1 MMTIF
6 DKIKWILG
14 VLMIFVLII
23 TTNLIDKD
31 NFTRVKDT
39 VINIYEDRLIAKD
52 LIFKISN
59 KINVKE
65 VAIISKNVDYFK
77 KQKNNANKELDN
89 LLLNF
94 EQTNL
99 TIEEAGVFNNLK
111 SQINTLKKIEE
122 TNLNNN
128 INSNKA
134 YLNLIKQI
142 EDSLI
147 NLSEIQVREGG
158 RLMSVSKKALSTIEL
173 FTQIEIYFLV
183 FLAIIV
189 QLIII
194 YNPNKKLTSKKNN

>member
-1 MMTIF
+1 MTIF

-23 TTNLIDKD
+23 TTNLIDRD

-65 VAIISKNVDYFK
+65 VAVISNNLNYFK
-77 KQKNNANKELDN
+77 KQNSNENKELDN
-89 LLLNF
+89 LLFNF
-94 EQTNL
+94 EETNL
-99 TIEEAGVFNNLK
+99 TIEEVGVFNNLK
-111 SQINTLKKIEE
+111 SQIKALKELEDKNLKNANTHKTYLITIKEIEE
-122 TNLNNN
+122 
-128 INSNKA
+128 
-134 YLNLIKQI
+134 
-142 EDSLI
+142 SLI
-147 NLSEIQVREGG
+147 NLSDIQVREGG

-194 YNPNKKLTSKKNN
+194 YNPKKKLASKKNN

>member
-1 MMTIF
+1 MTIF